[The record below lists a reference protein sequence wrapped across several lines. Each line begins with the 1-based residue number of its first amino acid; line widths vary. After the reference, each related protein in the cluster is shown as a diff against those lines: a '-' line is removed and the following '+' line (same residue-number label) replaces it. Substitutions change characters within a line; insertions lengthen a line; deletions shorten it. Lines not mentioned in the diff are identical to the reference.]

1 MGWLEGTVALI
12 TGGGS
17 GLGLALVERFIAEGA
32 QVGVLEA
39 NAQRAEELARLFGQ
53 HVAVTVGSVVDPQAN
68 RDAVKQTV
76 DRFGRLDTFVANAG
90 IFDFFQP
97 LSQFKQADQL
107 GAAFDELMA
116 VNVKG
121 GLLGAHAALPQLIKS
136 HGNIIFT
143 ISNAGFYPGGGGP
156 IYTASKHALVGLV
169 KQLAYEL
176 APKVRVNGVAP
187 GGMKTQLSGLNS
199 TGTAQQNLSQIDTLD
214 DLLIEN
220 TPLRVSPKPS
230 QYCAPYVLLASAEN
244 SAPTTGVV
252 INTDGGFGVRGIV
265 SVRGGDDL

>member
-1 MGWLEGTVALI
+1 MGWLEGSVALI

-17 GLGLALVERFIAEGA
+17 GLGRALVERFIAEGA
-32 QVGVLEA
+32 RVGVLETHK
-39 NAQRAEELARLFGQ
+39 QRAEELVGQFGDK
-53 HVAVTVGSVVDPQAN
+53 VTVTVGSVVDPQAN
-68 RDAVKQTV
+68 RDAVQQTV
-76 DRFGRLDTFVANAG
+76 ARFGRLDTFIANAG

-97 LSQFKQADQL
+97 LAKYEKAEQL
-107 GAAFDELMA
+107 AAAFDELTA

-136 HGNIIFT
+136 RGSIIFT
-143 ISNAGFYPGGGGP
+143 ISNAGFYAGGGGP

-169 KQLAYEL
+169 KQLAHEL

-187 GGMKTQLSGLNS
+187 GGMKTQLSGLAS
-199 TGTAQQNLSQIDTLD
+199 TGTAQQSLSQIDTLD
-214 DLLIEN
+214 SLLIDN

-244 SAPTTGVV
+244 SAPTTGAI
-252 INTDGGFGVRGIV
+252 INTDGGFGARGIV
-265 SVRGGDDL
+265 SVRGGDEL